1 MPYNDNKNNYHSK
14 GSSNDRHGKK
24 DDRFGKTDDRYGKK
38 DGRFAKKDDRFGKK
52 DDRFGKK
59 DDRYGKKDDR
69 FGRKDDRYGNKDDK
83 FGKKPYAP
91 YAKNDRNDRN
101 DRNNHAERTETR
113 KPYGRSDIYEEND
126 SLDIIEE
133 KGLIIGRNPVIEAL
147 KSKKNIDTIF
157 VNGEAGGS
165 IGLISRMAKEQ
176 DIVVKQVND
185 TKLSFMCGGASHQGV
200 IASGA
205 CAEYVSV
212 EDILAISK
220 AKGTQPF
227 IIVCDEIE
235 DPHNLG
241 AIIRT
246 AETAGADGIII
257 PKRRSASLNQTVYK
271 TSAGAASWL
280 PVARVAN
287 ISAAIDTLKENGV
300 WIYGTDASGEDYTS
314 TDLTGSAA
322 IVVGSEGNGIGSLIM
337 KKCDF
342 LMKLPMMGKISSLN
356 ASVAAGIFM
365 YETVRQRQLKSR

>member
-1 MPYNDNKNNYHSK
+1 MPYNDNNNKNNYRSK
-14 GSSNDRHGKK
+14 SGSD
-24 DDRFGKTDDRYGKK
+24 
-38 DGRFAKKDDRFGKK
+38 DGRNNR
-52 DDRFGKK
+52 K

-69 FGRKDDRYGNKDDK
+69 YAKKDDRFSNKGDRFGKKDDRYSNKEDT

-91 YAKNDRNDRN
+91 YAKNDHND
-101 DRNNHAERTETR
+101 HTERTETR
-113 KPYGRSDIYEEND
+113 KPYGRSDMYEEND
-126 SLDIIEE
+126 ALDIIEE
-133 KGLIIGRNPVIEAL
+133 RGLIIGRNPVIEAL
-147 KSKKNIDTIF
+147 KSKKNIDTIY

-287 ISAAIDTLKENGV
+287 IAAAIDTLKENGV

-322 IVVGSEGNGIGSLIM
+322 IVIGSEGNGMGSLIM

-342 LMKLPMMGKISSLN
+342 LMKLPMMGKISSIN